1 MQPGFADATLPVPQA
16 ECILAFARM
25 TARNWGVGSQNIDHK
40 KGGAVACA
48 AFRILEAGSA

>member
-1 MQPGFADATLPVPQA
+1 MQPGFADASLPVPQA
-16 ECILAFARM
+16 EWILAFARM
-25 TARNWGVGSQNIDHK
+25 TERSGGVVSQNIDSK